1 MSNENAVNAPGQNK
15 TTMIIVDLNEY
26 YVEGKEISYLQV
38 AKLVYPDDSDNS
50 EITYT
55 ITYSYKDGQSKEL
68 RAGETAK
75 LKEGMVFNVGKSNR
89 S

>member
-15 TTMIIVDLNEY
+15 TTKIIVDLNEY

-38 AKLVYPDDSDNS
+38 AKLAYPNDQDNPD
-50 EITYT
+50 ITYT
-55 ITYSYKDGQSKEL
+55 ITYSYKNGQSHEL

-75 LKEGMVFNVGKSNR
+75 LKEEMVFNVGKSNR